1 MTCSKTLK
9 DRLTK
14 KQVDTR
20 NDHVEP
26 LKEFLRNFSNGYDK
40 YGEKR
45 RAKKQWMWILK
56 KT

>member
-20 NDHVEP
+20 NDCVEP
-26 LKEFLRNFSNGYDK
+26 LKEFLRNP
-40 YGEKR
+40 R
-45 RAKKQWMWILK
+45 WR
-56 KT
+56 

>member
-20 NDHVEP
+20 NDYVEP
-26 LKEFLRNFSNGYDK
+26 LKEFLRNSGW
-40 YGEKR
+40 R
-45 RAKKQWMWILK
+45 
-56 KT
+56 